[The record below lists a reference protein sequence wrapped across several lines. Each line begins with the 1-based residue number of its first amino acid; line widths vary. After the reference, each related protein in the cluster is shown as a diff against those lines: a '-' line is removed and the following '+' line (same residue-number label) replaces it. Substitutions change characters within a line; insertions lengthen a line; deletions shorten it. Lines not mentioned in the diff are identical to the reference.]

1 MRLSSLLK
9 INGGG
14 YKLEK
19 ILLINDSV
27 FENVVMR
34 DMLENLGHEVQTS
47 NEFDAYGALEQFK
60 PDVVIAN
67 LIMRKITGDILLG
80 KMKNEN
86 PNLKTILSS
95 SNEVM
100 DKDLKAKKIDAFI
113 KIPVKRENIEKVLLN
128 FRRFVVKK
136 APAKIKFC
144 TECGGDLRELSASSK
159 FCAFCGYKL

>member
-1 MRLSSLLK
+1 M
-9 INGGG
+9 
-14 YKLEK
+14 EK

-27 FENVVMR
+27 FENVVMK

-47 NEFDAYGALEQFK
+47 NEFDAYGTLEKFK

-86 PNLKTILSS
+86 PSLKTILSS
-95 SNEVM
+95 SNEVK
-100 DKDLKAKKIDAFI
+100 DEDLKAKEIDAFI
-113 KIPVKRENIEKVLLN
+113 KIPVKPENIEKVLLN
-128 FRRFVVKK
+128 FRRFVVKR
-136 APAKIKFC
+136 APARVKFC
-144 TECGGDLRELSASSK
+144 TECGGDLGKLSASSK